1 MDDLQRLLDYVLQT
15 EQQHFI
21 ETHAPNDASKEEIA
35 IYEQQPYRIDPNATH
50 IYTLAMKVKKSHE
63 TKAN

>member
-1 MDDLQRLLDYVLQT
+1 MNDLKRLLDYVELT
-15 EQQHFI
+15 EKRHFI
-21 ETHAPNDASKEEIA
+21 ETHAPKDATNEEIA
-35 IYEQQPYRIDPNATH
+35 IYELQPYRIDPNATH